1 MKIGVIGWYGH
12 ENLGDERI
20 LSSLKTFFSDDELL
34 VFDGWG
40 AARRSLDVLNRCDYV
55 LIGGGG
61 LILRGCNVNC
71 DIVEQLKV
79 PFSCVGI
86 SVEADHRDLRD
97 FLDIVKEKADRIILR
112 DRESARIFADHP
124 KTEVTPDLTFLY
136 PIDIA
141 DVVAEDV
148 CGLNLRPWFYW
159 KAQLHSGKHRALSRL
174 DRHLPFFAELYPF
187 AKWSPDR
194 FFTRMT
200 ESFASLKPTPFYF
213 ETGQENDFGLMRQ
226 YFDRLPATLQD
237 VNYTG
242 MRFWVGMRFHAVLLS
257 LQAGIPFIS
266 LSYQPKNVNFCIDA
280 GLAEWSVDIYDWEGS
295 FADKVNRMKENH
307 ALIREQLLDLRS
319 QYSREVRTCMVN
331 FSKQFMR

>member
-20 LSSLKTFFSDDELL
+20 LYSLKNFFRNDEVL

-40 AARRSLDVLNRCDYV
+40 AARSSIEILNSCDYV
-55 LIGGGG
+55 LLGGGG

-71 DIVEQLKV
+71 DIIEQLKV

-86 SVEADHRDLRD
+86 SVEADHRDLHG

-112 DRESARIFADHP
+112 DRESARIFADHH
-124 KTEVTPDLTFLY
+124 KTEVAPDLTFLY

-141 DVVAEDV
+141 EVVAEDV

-159 KAQLHSGKHRALSRL
+159 KAQLHSGKHRALNRL
-174 DRHLPFFAELYPF
+174 DRYLPFFEELYPF

-194 FFTRMT
+194 LFARMGDCF
-200 ESFASLKPTPFYF
+200 ESVKPIPFYF
-213 ETGQENDFGLMRQ
+213 EPGQENDFELMRR
-226 YFDRLPATLQD
+226 YFDRLPSSQQD
-237 VNYTG
+237 VSYFG
-242 MRFWVGMRFHAVLLS
+242 MRYLIGMRFHAILLS

-266 LSYQPKNVNFCIDA
+266 LSYQPKNVNFCTDA
-280 GLAEWSVDIYDWEGS
+280 GLAGWSIDIYRWEES
-295 FADKVNRMKENH
+295 FSDQVGTMKENH
-307 ALIREQLLDLRS
+307 SQKREQLLDLRS
-319 QYSREVRTCMVN
+319 QYTREVWTCMEN
-331 FSKQFMR
+331 FKKQFML